1 MILTVNLN
9 PAVDRTC
16 KLEKIEIGKVN
27 RLKEVKAV
35 AGGKGINVTK
45 VLCKYKMPVIAMGF
59 LGGNNGSMIQSSV
72 EEMGADAVFTRTSS
86 NTRMNSNII
95 TEDGRVTEI
104 LEPGAPISESEVQTF
119 LSQYEAM
126 LGEAEIVILSG
137 SLPAGLPDDFYG
149 KLIDMAHE
157 YGSFVIL
164 DSSKEA
170 LRKALEKKP
179 NLVKPNVAELE
190 ALFEKKLPDLDARIA
205 AANVLVDRGI
215 ENVALSMGAEGILF
229 VSKDKL
235 LHIKAPKVTVANT
248 VGCGDSAV
256 AALAMGFFEKLELTE
271 NLKRAVAI
279 ATANAMTMENGDI
292 PTKEIRGLL
301 EKTRI
306 VNLK

>member
-59 LGGNNGSMIQSSV
+59 LGGNSGSMIESSV

-95 TEDGRVTEI
+95 TEDGKVTEI
-104 LEPGAPISESEVQTF
+104 LEPGASISESEVQTF

-137 SLPAGLPDDFYG
+137 SLPEGIEDDFYG
-149 KLIDMAHE
+149 KLIEMAHE
-157 YGSFVIL
+157 YHCFVIL

-170 LRKALEKKP
+170 LKKALIKKP
-179 NLVKPNVAELE
+179 DLIKPNVAELE
-190 ALFEKKLPDLDARIA
+190 ALFESKLQTMSERIA
-205 AANVLVDRGI
+205 ATKTLIDKGI
-215 ENVALSMGAEGILF
+215 TYVALSMGADGILF
-229 VSKDKL
+229 VSKDEL
-235 LHIKAPKVTVANT
+235 FQVKAPKVSVANT
-248 VGCGDSAV
+248 VGCGDSVV
-256 AALAMGFFEKLELTE
+256 AALAMGFYEKKDITE
-271 NLKRAVAI
+271 NVKRAVAI
-279 ATANAMTMENGDI
+279 SAANAMTLENGDI
-292 PTKEIRGLL
+292 PTHEIRGLL
-301 EKTRI
+301 EKTQ
-306 VNLK
+306 VVHL